1 MASSRASSLRRISLL
16 SLLFVYFPII
26 TTYSYSVFGVNAKPI
41 DLPLSTSS
49 SQLSKRTARTT
60 APAGALVVSKSP
72 ASGQY
77 STVQAAVDALPDD
90 GSTQVIFIE
99 TGTYDEQVYIDR
111 SGMLTILGETANT
124 ANYASNVVTITN
136 SLSATAAGSDDASG
150 TLRVHKD
157 DFALYNINVKNTFGQ
172 GSQALALSAYGT
184 NHGYYGVGFYSYQD
198 TVLAEQGAQYYG
210 YCYIE
215 GAVDFIFGQHGFA
228 FFQRST
234 IASVGPGTITADGPS
249 EKGDGLF
256 VINESTIEQSAA
268 ATEDLTGLV
277 YLGRPWTEY
286 ATVAFTSCTLGS
298 VINSAGWEIW
308 STSEPNTED
317 VTFAEYDNGGAG
329 SVGTRASFATKLTSN
344 AGYTAAAV
352 LGSSWTSWVDQGYVD
367 Q

>member
-1 MASSRASSLRRISLL
+1 
-16 SLLFVYFPII
+16 
-26 TTYSYSVFGVNAKPI
+26 
-41 DLPLSTSS
+41 
-49 SQLSKRTARTT
+49 ARNT

-72 ASGQY
+72 SSGQF

-90 GSTQVIFIE
+90 GSEQTIFIE
-99 TGTYDEQVYIDR
+99 TGTYSEQVSITR
-111 SGMLTILGETANT
+111 SGMLTIMGETADT
-124 ANYASNVVTITN
+124 SNYQSNVVTITH
-136 SLSATAAGSDDASG
+136 SLSATAAGSDDLSG

-228 FFQRST
+228 FFQRNT
-234 IASVGPGTITADGPS
+234 IASIGAGAITADGPAS
-249 EKGDGLF
+249 KTDV
-256 VINESTIEQSAA
+256 VINESTIEQSSA

-277 YLGRPWTEY
+277 YLGRPWTEF
-286 ATVAFTSCTLGS
+286 ATVAYTSCTLGS
-298 VINSAGWEIW
+298 IINSAGWEVW
-308 STSEPNTED
+308 SSTEPNTED

-329 SVGTRASFATKLTSN
+329 SAGTRASFATKLTSN
-344 AGYTAAAV
+344 ADYTAAAV
-352 LGSSWTSWVDQGYVD
+352 LGSDWTSWVDQGYVD